1 MAVFVVT
8 VDMSRAA
15 IENESVST
23 TFRRAV
29 LSSRGSQVNRESNET
44 GARTDTGKNSNGD
57 DGLTADA
64 MIGIENGVEVG
75 VGVEADRQSNFGTGR

>member
-23 TFRRAV
+23 TFRHAV

-44 GARTDTGKNSNGD
+44 SGKVDTGWNSNGSD
-57 DGLTADA
+57 ALTADT
-64 MIGIENGVEVG
+64 MIRGGVEIEVG
-75 VGVEADRQSNFGTGR
+75 VGVDRQSNFGTGR